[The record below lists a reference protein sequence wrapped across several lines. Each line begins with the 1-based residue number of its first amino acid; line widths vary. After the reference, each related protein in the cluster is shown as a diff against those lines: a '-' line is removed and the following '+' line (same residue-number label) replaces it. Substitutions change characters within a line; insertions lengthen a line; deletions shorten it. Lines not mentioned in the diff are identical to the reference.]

1 VGQTL
6 STWSLIPSSQ
16 SSPLWELSTYRG
28 EAIVR
33 AKDEIQ
39 ARQIAGSYFRRR
51 GGPTDV
57 ISRIQSPWYIQSL
70 VRCHVIEDSDQ
81 FEMDVPGII
90 LPGVR
95 ARMNQALHSQRP

>member
-1 VGQTL
+1 MGQTL

-57 ISRIQSPWYIQSL
+57 ISRSESPWYIQSL
-70 VRCHVIEDSDQ
+70 VRCHVIEDSYPS
-81 FEMDVPGII
+81 EMDVPGVIH
-90 LPGVR
+90 PGVR
-95 ARMNQALHSQRP
+95 ARMSQALRSE